1 MINKIKDWLRS
12 FFGAIWVFWTYV
24 VSEIF
29 ALIAEKF
36 DNFTMIGDDVYYKPK
51 KRRKSTPKI
60 FSLYFGL
67 VGAIIIGALL
77 SLSVFVVSRIATEY
91 YLEKVHMAPE
101 AVQERHDRYMSS
113 LERFIVDN
121 AITSENIYLLSRWT
135 EENKYVFISVYGMN
149 DDELLFSTDN
159 PPEIPEEEEG
169 VENPDDPENGGDE
182 ENPNEP
188 TEPDDPDNPDD
199 PENPEDEEDSKKE
212 EEKPDNIGG
221 IITRPTLNDILE
233 QMESITAHKVV
244 NTVDENESLM
254 VKIYEYEEY
263 FYRDVF
269 NVLSYVVAMIVL
281 AAVIVEHFSRII
293 VRIKKL
299 QSDVREVAGGRL
311 EHPIDATGL
320 DEITQLSYDVNDMRT
335 SMLNNIDKE
344 RQVLQMNTELITSMS
359 HDIRTPLTVLMG
371 YIDIMKS
378 DISPDQMQEYVFASE
393 KTVQRL
399 KQLSDDMFKY
409 FRAFGKGAEGIT
421 IEEYEAATLFEQMLS
436 EHVLLLG
443 ESEYK
448 TVFNID
454 EILESQGIVKTDAPH
469 LMRIVDNIFSN
480 IYKYA
485 DIEKEVYITGKIV
498 DNKVIFEFKNTVKQ
512 NSGADSSKVGLKT
525 CKRLSEYILDSFDWD
540 IEDEIFTLTFS
551 LTLYENETRIT
562 ESFYI

>member
-51 KRRKSTPKI
+51 NRRKSMPKI

-67 VGAIIIGALL
+67 AGAIIIGALL

-101 AVQERHDRYMSS
+101 AVQERHDKYMSS
-113 LERFIVDN
+113 IEAFITDN
-121 AITSENIYLLSRWT
+121 KITSKNIYLLSKWT

-149 DDELLFSTDN
+149 TEVPLFSTDN
-159 PPEIPEEEEG
+159 PPETPKEEENPT
-169 VENPDDPENGGDE
+169 NPDAGNEE

-188 TEPDDPDNPDD
+188 TESDDPANPDD

-221 IITRPTLNDILE
+221 IITRPSLGDILE
-233 QMESITAHKVV
+233 QMESITAHKIV

-263 FYRDVF
+263 FYRDIF

-378 DISPDQMQEYVFASE
+378 NISPDQMQEYVFASE

-498 DNKVIFEFKNTVKQ
+498 DNKVIFEFKNSIKQ
-512 NSGADSSKVGLKT
+512 NAGADSSKVGLKT

>member
-1 MINKIKDWLRS
+1 MINNIKDWLRS

-24 VSEIF
+24 ISEIF

-36 DNFTMIGDDVYYKPK
+36 DSFTIIGDDVYYKPK
-51 KRRKSTPKI
+51 KRKTNTPKM

-67 VGAIIIGALL
+67 VGAIVVGALL
-77 SLSVFVVSRIATEY
+77 SLSVFVISRIATEY

-159 PPEIPEEEEG
+159 PPEIPEEEEDS
-169 VENPDDPENGGDE
+169 EDPDAGKDEESPNKPTDPES
-182 ENPNEP
+182 
-188 TEPDDPDNPDD
+188 PD
-199 PENPEDEEDSKKE
+199 EDEDGEGDEDSKKE

-263 FYRDVF
+263 FYRDIF
-269 NVLSYVVAMIVL
+269 NVLSYVLAMIVL

-293 VRIKKL
+293 ARIKKL

-320 DEITQLSYDVNDMRT
+320 DEITQLSYDVDDMRT

-378 DISPDQMQEYVFASE
+378 DISTDQIQEYVLASE

-485 DIEKEVYITGKIV
+485 DIEKEVYITGRIV
-498 DNKVIFEFKNTVKQ
+498 DNKVIFEFKNAVKQ

-540 IEDEIFTLTFS
+540 IEGDVFTLTFS
-551 LTLYENETRIT
+551 LTLHENETRIV